1 MTVRNDNRL
10 TDAPMAPV
18 NCRRCLAT
26 VLVRKSS
33 LAQTSVQWTAAA
45 HEACPERREA
55 DKLAAHGTRGVFL
68 ACSALRE
75 SIVDA
80 VRVGALPVLD
90 DSNAVS
96 T

>member
-1 MTVRNDNRL
+1 VTVRSDNRL
-10 TDAPMAPV
+10 ADAPMTPV
-18 NCRRCLAT
+18 SCRRCRAT

-33 LAQTSVQWTAAA
+33 HAQTSVQWTAAA
-45 HEACPERREA
+45 YQACPERREA
-55 DKLAAHGTRGVFL
+55 DKLSAHGSRGVFL

-80 VRVGALPVLD
+80 VRDGQLAVLD
-90 DSNAVS
+90 DSSVVS

>member
-1 MTVRNDNRL
+1 MT
-10 TDAPMAPV
+10 PV
-18 NCRRCLAT
+18 GCRRCRAT

-33 LAQTSVQWTAAA
+33 HAQTSVQWTAAA
-45 HEACPERREA
+45 YQACPERREA
-55 DKLAAHGTRGVFL
+55 DKLSAHGSRGVFL

-80 VRVGALPVLD
+80 VRDGQLAVLD
-90 DSNAVS
+90 DSSVVS